1 MDKEQYILKEVV
13 DNKKLNELMNDVR
26 TDPSEENMVT
36 LLKEAAVS
44 TFIVP
49 LIISDDGKV
58 NVQGMNDSKGK
69 NYMVVYADSKSYE
82 VRSNGAPLYGVTS
95 SFEDL
100 IDAVVNTP
108 SMEGFVI
115 NPGLEEVLFGRDM
128 LTMISDMMRGG
139 NDTAKVGE
147 PDHYPPKLREMIL
160 EFFKVEPS
168 VNKVWVRLMRVG
180 NAGVLTWLF
189 VLDGDL
195 NEKKDYILDTFKNF
209 IKPYVD
215 GLDLMCASSEEEFAM
230 QVIKGVKPFIER
242 D

>member
-26 TDPSEENMVT
+26 SDPAEENMVK
-36 LLKEAAVS
+36 LLKEAAIS

-49 LIISDDGKV
+49 LTISDDGKV
-58 NVQGMNDSKGK
+58 NVQGMNDSKGR
-69 NYMVVYADSKSYE
+69 NYMVVYADTKSYE
-82 VRSNGAPLYGVTS
+82 VRSDGAPLYGVTAR
-95 SFEDL
+95 FEDL

-128 LTMISDMMRGG
+128 LTMINDTMRGAG
-139 NDTAKVGE
+139 DTAKVGE
-147 PDHYPPKLREMIL
+147 PDHYPPKLREMIQ
-160 EFFKVEPS
+160 EFLKVEPS
-168 VNKVWVRLMRVG
+168 VRKIWVRLMRVG
-180 NAGVLTWLF
+180 QAGVLSWLF
-189 VLDGDL
+189 VLEGDMA
-195 NEKKDYILDTFKNF
+195 EKKEYILDTFKNF

-215 GLDLMCASSEEEFAM
+215 GLELMCASAEEEFAM

>member
-1 MDKEQYILKEVV
+1 MNKDQYILKEVI

-26 TDPSEENMVT
+26 SDPSEENMVT
-36 LLKEAAVS
+36 LLKEAAIS

-69 NYMVVYADSKSYE
+69 NYMVVYADTKSYE
-82 VRSNGAPLYGVTS
+82 VRSGGEPLYGVTS
-95 SFEDL
+95 GFEDL

-115 NPGLEEVLFGRDM
+115 NPGLEEVLFGREM
-128 LTMISDMMRGG
+128 LTMISDTMRGAA
-139 NDTAKVGE
+139 DTAKVGE
-147 PDHYPPKLREMIL
+147 PDHYPPRLREMIL
-160 EFFKVEPS
+160 EFFKIEPS
-168 VNKVWVRLMRVG
+168 VSKVWVRLMRVG
-180 NAGVLTWLF
+180 QAGVLTWLF
-189 VLDGDL
+189 VLEGDMA
-195 NEKKDYILDTFKNF
+195 EKKDYILETFKNY

-215 GLDLMCASSEEEFAM
+215 GLELMCASSEEEFAM